1 MDEPKLTQRQERFVA
16 HYAATSNA
24 TQSAKDAG
32 YSAHSARENGYENLT
47 KPYVA
52 RAVALKQSDYL
63 AEAGVTA
70 HAIVAGLLLEA
81 NDRASDRTA
90 NARVQAWKVLAQMAG
105 LVETKVSVRGQV
117 DHRLEREPLGP
128 LSLDQLDQIIDAGHT
143 AKRILDALDAG
154 ETLELPPA

>member
-1 MDEPKLTQRQERFVA
+1 MNDPKLTQRQERFVA

-32 YSAHSARENGYENLT
+32 YSAHSATVAGYDTLRN
-47 KPYVA
+47 PQVA
-52 RAVALKQSDYL
+52 RAVFEKQADYL

-70 HAIVAGLLLEA
+70 NDIVTGLLLEA
-81 NDRASDRTA
+81 NDRSSDRTA

-143 AKRILDALDAG
+143 ARRVLDALEAG
-154 ETLELPPA
+154 EILELPSG